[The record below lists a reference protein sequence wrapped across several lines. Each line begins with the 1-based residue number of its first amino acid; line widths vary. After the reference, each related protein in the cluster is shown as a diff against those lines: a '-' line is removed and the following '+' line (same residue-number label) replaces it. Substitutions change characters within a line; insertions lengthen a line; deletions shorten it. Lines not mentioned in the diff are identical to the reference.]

1 MIDLNVEIE
10 REKLKIE
17 QRINLFNN
25 ELLYNENSNNSEL
38 KTNIKMEIENL
49 KNLYCEYNDRLGI

>member
-1 MIDLNVEIE
+1 MNVEIE

>member
-1 MIDLNVEIE
+1 MNLEIE
-10 REKLKIE
+10 SEKIKIE